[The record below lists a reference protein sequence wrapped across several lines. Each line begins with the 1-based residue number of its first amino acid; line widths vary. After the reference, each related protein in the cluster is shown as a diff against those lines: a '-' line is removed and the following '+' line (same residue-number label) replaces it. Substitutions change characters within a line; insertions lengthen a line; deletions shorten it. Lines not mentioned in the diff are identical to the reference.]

1 MAGKIVER
9 LMELKRIPQP
19 TISEIRH
26 TFTAMINRLQEDAEN
41 ISDDLVLRRALPCL
55 VRHFQ
60 LIP

>member
-1 MAGKIVER
+1 
-9 LMELKRIPQP
+9 MELKRIPQP

-26 TFTAMINRLQEDAEN
+26 TFTAMINRLQEDAEK